1 MSEIDDILVGITRAV
16 DKYHRESSSR
26 GWWRNPILD
35 KMVSLGYMNRQET
48 EQVMLYVYAT
58 KLMLIV
64 SEIAEGMEGLRKGK
78 MDEHLPHR
86 SSIEVE
92 LADACIR
99 IFDLAG
105 ALKLD
110 LAGAIAEKGAYNI
123 RRTDHTTEH
132 RAAEGGKKF

>member
-26 GWWRNPILD
+26 GWWNTGIPYD
-35 KMVSLGYMNRQET
+35 GMS
-48 EQVMLYVYAT
+48 YVYAT